1 MGLDPLS
8 TIGDVAQA
16 AAAAAKLAL
25 QKDAEHNSPEMI
37 AAKLAAEKQ
46 ALADKVTKDVADWN
60 LAEVRKDAAE

>member
-1 MGLDPLS
+1 MGLDPIS

-16 AAAAAKLAL
+16 AAEAARLAAL
-25 QKDAEHNSPEMI
+25 KIAEHNTPEMI
-37 AAKLAAEKQ
+37 AAEEARKKQ